1 MFCLP
6 NRPIAQS
13 CRSNYSGR
21 ERTHASFPGSTLFGV
36 ASLVLALVCA
46 TAAQQQE
53 PPASSS
59 SGTWRMS
66 GKVVDARSGQA
77 LARCVVGI
85 SPSQERTQS
94 VSAVT
99 GEDGQFVFAGLESGK
114 YRLTAARRGYLTQS
128 YQQHES
134 FSTAIAVGPNL
145 KSEGLIFNLM
155 PQAVFYGVVTD
166 ETGEPIR
173 GAQVRLFEDQGRGGL
188 RSIQGRKMAR
198 TDDRGMYEIADISP
212 ANYFL
217 AVSAQAWY
225 AQQLRRP
232 APANTQGELDSSLDV
247 AYPTTYYPAVTD
259 SDEATPIPVKGG
271 ERIQVDMTLT
281 AQHAMHLR
289 LPLPQDR
296 LGGYGVSLMQS
307 VFGESEQVPTG
318 MQVLKDG
325 FMEIEGVIP
334 GRYDVT
340 VTQFAAGPQPA
351 STHFTAD
358 VAAGTTELREES
370 GAGEATVTGKVI
382 SLESKI
388 PSGSMAL
395 VSLHP
400 RREYTA
406 EINQAGEFSMKVP
419 EGEYEIVGRIP
430 QNYLAAVSSPNALVK
445 GRMLQVKADA
455 AAKLQIVA
463 GTGYGQID
471 GWAELAG
478 QRVSGVM
485 ILLAPEDAK
494 DNHILF
500 RRDQSDSD
508 GSFSLLRI
516 IPGRYRLLAIAN
528 GWDLEWADPKVL
540 DAFQKKSIPIV
551 IHANEKLKDTVEVQ
565 SW

>member
-1 MFCLP
+1 
-6 NRPIAQS
+6 
-13 CRSNYSGR
+13 
-21 ERTHASFPGSTLFGV
+21 
-36 ASLVLALVCA
+36 
-46 TAAQQQE
+46 
-53 PPASSS
+53 
-59 SGTWRMS
+59 
-66 GKVVDARSGQA
+66 
-77 LARCVVGI
+77 
-85 SPSQERTQS
+85 
-94 VSAVT
+94 
-99 GEDGQFVFAGLESGK
+99 
-114 YRLTAARRGYLTQS
+114 
-128 YQQHES
+128 
-134 FSTAIAVGPNL
+134 
-145 KSEGLIFNLM
+145 
-155 PQAVFYGVVTD
+155 
-166 ETGEPIR
+166 
-173 GAQVRLFEDQGRGGL
+173 
-188 RSIQGRKMAR
+188 MAM
-198 TDDRGMYEIADISP
+198 TDDRGMYEIANIAP

-225 AQQLRRP
+225 AQRKPP
-232 APANTQGELDSSLDV
+232 ALGNAPSELDSSLDV
-247 AYPTTYYPAVTD
+247 AYPTTYYPAATD

-281 AQHAMHLR
+281 PQHAMRLR
-289 LPLPQDR
+289 LPLPPGDLR
-296 LGGYGVSLMQS
+296 GYGVSLTQS
-307 VFGESEQVPTG
+307 VFGEPEQVLTG
-318 MQVLKDG
+318 MQMLKDG

-334 GRYDVT
+334 GQYDVT
-340 VTQFAAGPQPA
+340 VTRFASGPQQQA
-351 STHFTAD
+351 STRFTAE
-358 VAAGTTELREES
+358 VAAGTAELHEES

-430 QNYLAAVSSPNALVK
+430 QNYLAAVSSPNASVK

-455 AAKLQIVA
+455 VAKLQIVA

-508 GSFSLLRI
+508 GSFSLLKI

-565 SW
+565 SR